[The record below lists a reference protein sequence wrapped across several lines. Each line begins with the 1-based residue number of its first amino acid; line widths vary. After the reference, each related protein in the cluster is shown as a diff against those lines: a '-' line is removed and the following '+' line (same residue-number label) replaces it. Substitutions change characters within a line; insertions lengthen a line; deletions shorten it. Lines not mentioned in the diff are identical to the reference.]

1 MSQPIG
7 RPASGARYIAERIEL
22 EAEGREGTVVYRG
35 LVRLPDADLPLEA
48 TITLPGGATRA
59 VVEGG
64 TPEHEKVAAAL
75 IRAATKG
82 AVASGAELPRKI
94 ERWRG

>member
-7 RPASGARYIAERIEL
+7 RPVSGARYIVERAECG
-22 EAEGREGTVVYRG
+22 EGSVVYRG

-48 TITLPGGATRA
+48 TVTLPSGATRA
-59 VVEGG
+59 VVQGDAA
-64 TPEHEKVAAAL
+64 EHEKTAAAL
-75 IRAATKG
+75 IRAATKS
-82 AVASGAELPRKI
+82 AVASGEELPRKI

>member
-7 RPASGARYIAERIEL
+7 RPASGARYIAERV
-22 EAEGREGTVVYRG
+22 EGGEGSVAYRG
-35 LVRLPDADLPLEA
+35 LVRLPDADLPLEV
-48 TITLPGGATRA
+48 TITLPSGATRA
-59 VVEGG
+59 VVAGG

-75 IRAATKG
+75 VRAATK
-82 AVASGAELPRKI
+82 AAIASGEALPRKI